1 MVSLFDENSLA
12 VMTDEEINELIDQL
26 STILNQKG
34 VVKQVDDEILGDSVG
49 FLSRLIAQVQNSN
62 VVEREANE
70 KKDATKKA
78 LVIIKKLSRGKLAK
92 ITPVNFADTAAIVDS
107 LGNNQKY
114 GVAST
119 DAENSL
125 AISDAGETILPVGV
139 ADADFPNVIL

>member
-1 MVSLFDENSLA
+1 MSLFDENSLA

-34 VVKQVDDEILGDSVG
+34 VVKQVTDEVLGDSVG
-49 FLSRLIAQVQNSN
+49 LLSKLIAQVQNSN

>member
-1 MVSLFDENSLA
+1 LVAAFDESSLA

-49 FLSRLIAQVQNSN
+49 LLSRLIAQVQNSN

-92 ITPVNFADTAAIVDS
+92 ITPVGFADTAAIVDS

-125 AISDAGETILPVGV
+125 AISEAGETILPVGV

>member
-1 MVSLFDENSLA
+1 MSLFDENSLA

-49 FLSRLIAQVQNSN
+49 LLSRLIAQVQNSN

>member
-1 MVSLFDENSLA
+1 
-12 VMTDEEINELIDQL
+12 MTDEEINELIDQL

-34 VVKQVDDEILGDSVG
+34 VVKQVTDEVLGDSVG
-49 FLSRLIAQVQNSN
+49 LLSKLIAQVQNSN
-62 VVEREANE
+62 VVEREASE

>member
-49 FLSRLIAQVQNSN
+49 LLSRLIAQVQNSN

>member
-1 MVSLFDENSLA
+1 VSLFDENSLA

-49 FLSRLIAQVQNSN
+49 LLSRLIAQVQNSN